1 MKKWAIALTIVGCV
15 LAVGAVTFTGVSWGL
30 TSNSLGIYK
39 TQLEYV
45 YERNLYEL
53 TDNINNIESNLSKLK
68 VATDAKVQ
76 ERYLANVVALA
87 NSAQNNIATLP
98 IEHNAI
104 NKTTTFINQLSGFC
118 LVLQQDLASGK
129 KISLD
134 DMDQIASLHASS
146 QDIKYELNRL
156 TVLVSGDYKIVDN
169 VKDPNKGDSNFNNEF
184 GGLKN
189 EIVEYPQLI
198 YDGPFSDSVTNKEIK
213 GLSTNEINSEEALN
227 RVKKWFPDYQ
237 VSASGETNGEFD
249 TFNFSLEKNGQNY
262 YAQVT
267 KRDGI
272 LLQFNGSVDAG
283 SANKAEDECRTIA
296 ENFASNLGFKDLK
309 AVWSTISQGFVYINL
324 TPIIKNVTIYPD
336 MIKVKVAQNTGEI
349 VGFEARSW
357 SYNHTERSDFGASI
371 NEIEARKNLTS
382 ELDVRTV
389 KLVIV
394 PNEYV
399 GETLCYEFMG
409 IGDGS
414 TYYVYIDAKNGQ
426 QINIQKVVETDDGEL
441 LM

>member
-1 MKKWAIALTIVGCV
+1 MKKWVLALIISGCV
-15 LAVGAVTFTGVSWGL
+15 LAVGTITFTGISWGI
-30 TSNSLGIYK
+30 TSNSLGMYK

-53 TDNINNIESNLSKLK
+53 TDNINNIESNLAKLK
-68 VATDAKVQ
+68 VATDASVQ
-76 ERYLANVVALA
+76 EKYLANVVALA

-118 LVLQQDLASGK
+118 LVLQQDLAGGE

-134 DMDQIASLHASS
+134 DMDQIVSLHTSS

-169 VKDPNKGDSNFNNEF
+169 VKDPNKNDSNFNNEF

-198 YDGPFSDSVTNKEIK
+198 YDGPFSDSVTNKEVK
-213 GLSTNEINSEEALN
+213 GLSTTEINSEEALN
-227 RVKKWFPDYQ
+227 RVKNWFPNFS
-237 VSASGETNGEFD
+237 VTASGETNGEFE
-249 TFNFSLEKNGQNY
+249 TFNFTLEKDTHNY

-272 LLQFNGSVDAG
+272 LLQFNGNVEAG
-283 SANKAEDECRTIA
+283 NANKTEDECRTIA
-296 ENFASNLGFKDLK
+296 ENFAKNLGFEDLK
-309 AVWSTISQGFVYINL
+309 AVWSTVSQGFVYINL
-324 TPIIKNVTIYPD
+324 TPIIKNVIIYPD
-336 MIKVKVAQNTGEI
+336 MIKVKIAQNTGEI
-349 VGFEARSW
+349 VGFEAKSW
-357 SYNHTERSDFGASI
+357 AYNHTERNDFVAGI
-371 NEIEARKNLTS
+371 DEIEARKNLTS
-382 ELDVRTV
+382 ELDVRTT

-399 GETLCYEFMG
+399 GETLCYEFMC
-409 IGDGS
+409 ISDGS
-414 TYYVYIDAKNGQ
+414 TYYIYIDAKTGQ
-426 QINIQKVVETDDGEL
+426 QINIQKVVETDDGNL

>member
-1 MKKWAIALTIVGCV
+1 MKKWVLALIISGCV
-15 LAVGAVTFTGVSWGL
+15 LAVGTITFTGISWGI

-53 TDNINNIESNLSKLK
+53 TDNINNIESNLAKLK
-68 VATDAKVQ
+68 VATDASVQ
-76 ERYLANVVALA
+76 EKYLANVVALA

-118 LVLQQDLASGK
+118 LVLQQDLAGGE

-134 DMDQIASLHASS
+134 DMDQIVSLHTSS

-169 VKDPNKGDSNFNNEF
+169 VKDPNKNDSNFNNEF

-198 YDGPFSDSVTNKEIK
+198 YDGPFSDSVTNKEVK
-213 GLSTNEINSEEALN
+213 GLSTTEINSEEALN
-227 RVKKWFPDYQ
+227 RVKNWFPNFS
-237 VSASGETNGEFD
+237 VTASGETNGEFE
-249 TFNFSLEKNGQNY
+249 TFNFTLEKDTHNY

-272 LLQFNGSVDAG
+272 LLQFNGNVEAG
-283 SANKAEDECRTIA
+283 NANKTEDECRTIA
-296 ENFASNLGFKDLK
+296 ENFAKNLGFEDLK
-309 AVWSTISQGFVYINL
+309 AVWSTVSQGFVYINL
-324 TPIIKNVTIYPD
+324 TPIIKNVIIYPD
-336 MIKVKVAQNTGEI
+336 MIKVKIAQNTGEI
-349 VGFEARSW
+349 VGFEAKSW
-357 SYNHTERSDFGASI
+357 AYNHTERNDFVAGI
-371 NEIEARKNLTS
+371 DEIEARKNLTS
-382 ELDVRTV
+382 ELDVRTT

-399 GETLCYEFMG
+399 GETLCYEFMC
-409 IGDGS
+409 ISDGS
-414 TYYVYIDAKNGQ
+414 TYYIYIDAKTGQ
-426 QINIQKVVETDDGEL
+426 QINIQKVVETDDGNL